1 MFKKILL
8 AATPQIDPN
17 TAPKTAFDLARKH
30 DAELVLYHALPIG
43 RDPWCSFDDA
53 IPEDKLIEVT
63 KAKIEECFADDLKDI
78 RHSVRVVTGLANE
91 KLLKIIHVEGIDLV
105 VMGHHTG
112 TMMRPDRM
120 WGMVDTSI
128 RKVCSNVY
136 CPVLVVTEE
145 APQIADIK
153 RIVMATDFST
163 PSDSALCY
171 ATQLARLTGAH
182 LDIFHVLDIGH
193 SCPDPRYY
201 MQDMNVFIEEAK
213 ARMARKYARPLQ
225 GISHTLDCWEG
236 IPYSEIIKKAR
247 WSEADVV
254 IMAQYSSSQEPAT
267 ASVGSTVIQV
277 ALSPGCP
284 ALIVNYRARVCM

>member
-8 AATPQIDPN
+8 AATPLIDPQA
-17 TAPKTAFDLARKH
+17 APRAAFDLARAH
-30 DAELVLYHALPIG
+30 NAELIVYHALPIG
-43 RDPWCSFDDA
+43 RNDWCTFDDT
-53 IPEDKLIEVT
+53 IPEDTLVES
-63 KAKIEECFADDLKDI
+63 ARCKIARTYADELKDI
-78 RHSVRVVTGLANE
+78 RHSVRVVTEPSHE
-91 KLLKIIHVEGIDLV
+91 KLLKIIHTEGIDLV

-112 TMMRPDRM
+112 SMIRADRM

-128 RKVCSNVY
+128 RKVCSNVFS
-136 CPVLVVTEE
+136 PVLVVTQP
-145 APQIADIK
+145 APRIADIK

-182 LDIFHVLDIGH
+182 MDIFHVLDIGH
-193 SCPDPRYY
+193 RCPEPRYY

-213 ARMARKYARPLQ
+213 ARMARRYAKPLS
-225 GISHTLDCWEG
+225 GISHSFECWEG
-236 IPYSEIIKKAR
+236 VPYTEILKQAR

-267 ASVGSTVIQV
+267 ATVGSTVIQV

-284 ALIVNYRARVCM
+284 TLIVNYRARVCM